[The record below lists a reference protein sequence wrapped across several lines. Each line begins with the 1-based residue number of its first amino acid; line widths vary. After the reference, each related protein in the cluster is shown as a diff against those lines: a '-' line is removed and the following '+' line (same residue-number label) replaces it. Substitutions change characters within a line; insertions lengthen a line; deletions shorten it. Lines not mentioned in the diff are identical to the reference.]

1 MLQAVLGIFIL
12 LWLLGFIHISLFA
25 FPIFGAFTLQS
36 LIYLI
41 IILFL
46 ISLLP
51 GIFRMIA
58 IVLLIL
64 WLMSTFGFLL
74 IGGLTN
80 IILFIFIIVVI
91 FSLV

>member
-1 MLQAVLGIFIL
+1 MLQAVLVIFIL
-12 LWLLGFIHISLFA
+12 LWLLGFIHIGLFA
-25 FPIFGAFTLQS
+25 LPIFGAFTLQN

-51 GIFRMIA
+51 GIFRTIA

-64 WLMSTFGFLL
+64 WLLSTFGFLL

-80 IILFIFIIVVI
+80 IILLILILVVI